1 MCGICGV
8 IQYDRM
14 SQVDS
19 EILWSMNQQI
29 AHRGPDDAG
38 FHIAGNVGLAMRRL
52 SIIDLSTGT
61 QPIANEDKTV
71 RLVYNGEIYN
81 HKELRMKLIE
91 AGHRFRTNSDTEV
104 IVHLYEEYGQKC
116 VQHLRGMFA
125 FALWDSKKRILFVA
139 RDRLG
144 IKPFYFLHLED
155 KFLFASE
162 IKALL
167 AHPDVRATL
176 NRRALPEFLTFGYLS
191 GSETLFEA
199 VQKLAPGHT
208 AVLEECGHLNIQQ
221 YWDVP
226 LAEATERR
234 SLSYYVNGYRD
245 LLEESVKS
253 HLMSDVPLGVFLSGG
268 IDSSAIAALVSD
280 NRRESLQTFSVGYAE
295 SEYSELSYART
306 VAEHLGSDHH
316 EVRVSRKDF
325 FDALPKLIW
334 HEDEPLVW
342 PSSVPLYFVAQLARQ
357 SVKVVLTGEGSDETL
372 AGYTRYP
379 ATLWNERLDRGFR
392 GLVPERTRR
401 FLRQSVANSAWLPKN
416 MVRKLSHTFLGR
428 DGASWASLYLD
439 KFYSTFSEAE
449 LVGLLTD
456 EMLPEPG
463 EVYRETMAYLDKA
476 PGPLLSR
483 LLYTDIKTYLVE
495 LCMKQD
501 QMSMAASVESRVPF
515 LDHELVEFAVNI
527 PSELKTSGLTGK
539 RILKKALKGRL
550 PDEILY
556 RRKLGFPTPLS
567 TWLSGSQLDSVAD
580 TLLAERSVSRDIF
593 KVEGLHQLLAEH
605 RDGHRD
611 HSNKLWRLLNLELWH
626 QIFIDR
632 DISVCETSLAWSVAT
647 A

>member
-19 EILWSMNQQI
+19 EVLWSMNQRI

-61 QPIANEDKTV
+61 QPVANEDKTV

-81 HKELRMKLIE
+81 YKELRKQLIE
-91 AGHRFRTNSDTEV
+91 AGHRFHTNSDTEV
-104 IVHLYEEYGQKC
+104 IVHLYEEYGQEC

-125 FALWDSKKRILFVA
+125 FALWDSNRRILFVA

-144 IKPFYFLHLED
+144 IKPFYFLHLKD
-155 KFLFASE
+155 RFLFASE
-162 IKALL
+162 IKSLL
-167 AHPDVRATL
+167 VHPGVQATL
-176 NRRALPEFLTFGYLS
+176 NRQVLPEFLTFGYLS
-191 GSETLFEA
+191 GTQTLFEG

-208 AVLEECGHLNIQQ
+208 AVLEESGHLSIQP

-226 LAEATERR
+226 LEEETERR
-234 SLSYYVNGYRD
+234 PLSYYVNGYRD

-280 NRRESLQTFSVGYAE
+280 NRRTPIETFSVGYTE
-295 SEYSELSYART
+295 SEYSELSYARM

-316 EVRVSRKDF
+316 EIRVSRKDF

-379 ATLWNERLDRGFR
+379 ATLWNERLDRGYR
-392 GLVPERTRR
+392 GLVPERIRR
-401 FLRQSVANSAWLPKN
+401 FLRQSVANSAWLPRDT
-416 MVRKLSHTFLGR
+416 VRKLSHTFLGR
-428 DGASWASLYLD
+428 DGASLASLYLD
-439 KFYSTFSEAE
+439 NFYSTFSEVE

-463 EVYRETMAYLDKA
+463 EVYRETMVYLERA
-476 PGPLLSR
+476 SGPLLSR

-550 PDEILY
+550 PDEILH
-556 RRKLGFPTPLS
+556 RRKMGFPTPLS

-580 TLLAERSVSRDIF
+580 MLLSERSVSRDIF
-593 KVEGLHQLLAEH
+593 RAEGLRRLLAEH

-632 DISVCETSLAWSVAT
+632 DTSACEASLDCSVAT

>member
-8 IQYDRM
+8 IQYDRT
-14 SQVDS
+14 SQVNS

-29 AHRGPDDAG
+29 VHRGPDDAG
-38 FHIAGNVGLAMRRL
+38 FHITGNVGLAMRRL

-81 HKELRMKLIE
+81 HKELRRQLIE
-91 AGHRFRTNSDTEV
+91 AGHRFQTNSDTEV
-104 IVHLYEEYGQKC
+104 IVHLYEEYGQQC
-116 VQHLRGMFA
+116 VQHLQGMFA

-144 IKPFYFLHLED
+144 IKPFYFLRSEE

-167 AHPDVRATL
+167 ADPDVRATL

-191 GSETLFEA
+191 GTETLFEGI
-199 VQKLAPGHT
+199 QKLAPGHT
-208 AVLEECGHLNIQQ
+208 AVLEESGHLNIQQ

-226 LAEATERR
+226 FEEATERR
-234 SLSYYVNGYRD
+234 PLSHYVNGYRD

-280 NRRESLQTFSVGYAE
+280 NRREPIQTFSVGYAE
-295 SEYSELSYART
+295 SEYSELSYARM

-392 GLVPERTRR
+392 GLVPEQTRR

-416 MVRKLSHTFLGR
+416 MIRKLSHTFLGR

-439 KFYSTFSEAE
+439 NFYSTFSEAE

-463 EVYRETMAYLDKA
+463 EVYRETMGYLDRA
-476 PGPLLSR
+476 SGPLLSR

-515 LDHELVEFAVNI
+515 LDHELVEFAVKI

-567 TWLSGSQLDSVAD
+567 SWLSGSQLDSVAD

-593 KVEGLHQLLAEH
+593 KVEGLHRLLAEH

-632 DISVCETSLAWSVAT
+632 DTSVCEASLACSVAT